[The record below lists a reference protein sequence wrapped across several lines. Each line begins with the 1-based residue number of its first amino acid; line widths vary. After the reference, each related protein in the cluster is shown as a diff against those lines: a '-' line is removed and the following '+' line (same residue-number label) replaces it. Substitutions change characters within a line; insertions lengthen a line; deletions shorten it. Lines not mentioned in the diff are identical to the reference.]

1 MAKFWIDYARS
12 VLIEADS
19 AKDAEEKFWN
29 DNYEALDTTDIQ
41 ICLIEE
47 KVD

>member
-19 AKDAEEKFWN
+19 AEDAKEKFWN
-29 DNYEALDTTDIQ
+29 DNYEELGTTDIR

-47 KVD
+47 EVD